1 MSIDRSARSQ
11 EDGLRTRRSAVR
23 GAKGYS
29 RRAVGCS
36 TQNAPPVL
44 VARRSRQLVLDQAE
58 QLWTTE
64 QTASTENPEMFRSF
78 SSNARNPICSAPLL
92 STVRSANVGFL
103 EEGEL
108 PPQACVSR
116 ARTRAYG
123 QAVGGRG
130 LVRCR
135 WADSGPSLRVAA
147 GGPSSTK
154 GGWSNIARQVGFVR
168 WLSLFVCDRPNVA
181 MCDVRCAS
189 PLSGACRLPPY
200 VLYTHGKVVAA

>member
-36 TQNAPPVL
+36 TRNAPPVL
-44 VARRSRQLVLDQAE
+44 VARRSRQLVLPKAYRFWE
-58 QLWTTE
+58 VE
-64 QTASTENPEMFRSF
+64 YTASTENPEMFRSF
-78 SSNARNPICSAPLL
+78 SSSPRNPICSPPLL
-92 STVRSANVGFL
+92 STVRSANVEFL

-168 WLSLFVCDRPNVA
+168 WLSLFVLCRATRTPPHDP
-181 MCDVRCAS
+181 S
-189 PLSGACRLPPY
+189 PYS
-200 VLYTHGKVVAA
+200 VVAVSARPYGSHGRPTRPR

>member
-36 TQNAPPVL
+36 TRNAPPVL
-44 VARRSRQLVLDQAE
+44 VARRSRQLVLPKAYRFWE
-58 QLWTTE
+58 VE
-64 QTASTENPEMFRSF
+64 YTASTENPEMFRSF
-78 SSNARNPICSAPLL
+78 SSSPRNPICRPPLL
-92 STVRSANVGFL
+92 STVRSANVEFL

-154 GGWSNIARQVGFVR
+154 GGWANIAPQVGFVH
-168 WLSLFVCDRPNVA
+168 WLSLFVLCR
-181 MCDVRCAS
+181 AS
-189 PLSGACRLPPY
+189 MVHA
-200 VLYTHGKVVAA
+200 